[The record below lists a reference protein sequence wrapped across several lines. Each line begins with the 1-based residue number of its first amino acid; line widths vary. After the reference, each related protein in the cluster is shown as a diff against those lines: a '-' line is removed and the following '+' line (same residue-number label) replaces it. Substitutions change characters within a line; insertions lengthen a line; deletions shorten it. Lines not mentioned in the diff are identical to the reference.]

1 MNTSQKFFFVLRFS
15 FPMHF
20 GGKCGLNTMNIT
32 VHLKMGAFGPL
43 CPNYIRHLDSE
54 MKHEKQ
60 ILVFFS
66 YHWCNGQRHLKF
78 LQNFS
83 KLKGSIGNYINM
95 HEF

>member
-20 GGKCGLNTMNIT
+20 GGKRGLNTMNIT

-60 ILVFFS
+60 ILVLFPITGVMVKGT
-66 YHWCNGQRHLKF
+66 Y
-78 LQNFS
+78 NFCKIS
-83 KLKGSIGNYINM
+83 QS
-95 HEF
+95 